1 MTEEEYLKIFVG
13 EHNRSIELDKQVQ
26 GKWTIEEIIQAMKRI
41 CPESWE
47 DNERTSG

>member
-41 CPESWE
+41 CPEAWE